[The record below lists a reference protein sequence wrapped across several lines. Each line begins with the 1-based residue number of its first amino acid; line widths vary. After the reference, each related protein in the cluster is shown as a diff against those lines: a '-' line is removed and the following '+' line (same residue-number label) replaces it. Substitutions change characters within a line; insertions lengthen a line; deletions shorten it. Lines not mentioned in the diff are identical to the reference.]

1 MVIELDQQDDVCV
14 LRFKGHLASGQD
26 LEYLWSKKEEIKKLD
41 CGKVLADFR
50 EVPSIGSMGIGFLV
64 AIYTSVTRKSG
75 GRFVLVGAL
84 PLVQRVLDLTR
95 MSTVIPLASDFA
107 LGLNRLRG

>member
-1 MVIELDQQDDVCV
+1 MIIELDQQDEVCV
-14 LRFKGHLASGQD
+14 LRFKGRLASGQD
-26 LEYLWSKKEEIKKLD
+26 LEYLWVKKEEIKKLN
-41 CGKVLADFR
+41 CGKMLADFH

-64 AIYTSVTRKSG
+64 AIYTSVTRNSG

-84 PLVQRVLDLTR
+84 PRVQQVLDITR

-107 LGLNRLRG
+107 SGLGRLRR